1 MTNVEEIMKE
11 MENGEISRRSFVKK
25 MLALGL
31 SFSAINFLLSGN
43 RQSVFAS
50 TPKNGGHIKAA
61 FMMASAAETL
71 DPAKFKKPLDY
82 ARGYQLYNNLIGINA
97 KLLPEPELAESWE
110 PNADAS
116 EWTFK
121 LRKDVKFHNGK
132 TFTSKDVI
140 YTLNRVKDPK
150 TGSPGKPY
158 LDSVVE
164 MKADG
169 DHVVRI
175 KLSEPSVDFP
185 MIMGEYRMLIVADGH
200 TGFDKPNGTGPFTLQ
215 EFKAGM
221 HMIAVKNPNYWKSG
235 LPYLDRIDTF
245 SIPDAV
251 ARTSALMTGEV
262 HLVEDI
268 NQKMY
273 SKVKATSNVNVEVVP
288 AGSHIPMS
296 MITTAG
302 VYKDANVRLAL
313 KHLVDREEYIKKAY
327 SGFGIVGNDHPIS
340 PVDPM
345 YNADIPIRQYDP
357 DKAKFLLK
365 KAGAQD
371 HIFELI
377 CSDGVGG
384 EAAVNGAI
392 VYKQM
397 AAKAGVN
404 IKVTKAPADGY
415 WEAVWMKKPFCMSAW
430 LMRPTANMMM
440 SLVYKSD
447 APWNETFWKRP
458 AFDKLLIESRK
469 TVNFDKRKQLF
480 GEMQKMIHED
490 GGVIIPVFDK
500 FLDARSAKVQGV
512 ETHPMGPMAAYRFS
526 EKAWLA

>member
-1 MTNVEEIMKE
+1 MANMEEIIQE
-11 MENGEISRRSFVKK
+11 MQNGEISRRSFVKK
-25 MLALGL
+25 MLAMGL
-31 SFSAINFLLSGN
+31 SFSAINLFLSGAGQN
-43 RQSVFAS
+43 VFAA

-61 FMMASAAETL
+61 FLMASAAETL

-82 ARGYQLYNNLIGINA
+82 TRGYQLYNNLIGINS
-97 KLLPEPELAESWE
+97 KLMPEPELAESWE

-116 EWTFK
+116 QWTFK
-121 LRKDVKFHNGK
+121 LRKDVQFHNGK
-132 TFTSKDVI
+132 AFTAKDVI

-169 DHVVRI
+169 DHVVKI
-175 KLSEPSVDFP
+175 KLAEPSVDFP
-185 MIMGEYRMLIVADGH
+185 MIMGEYRMLIVSDGH
-200 TGFDKPNGTGPFTLQ
+200 TDFDNPIGTGPFTVK

-221 HMIAVKNPNYWKSG
+221 HMIAVKNPNYWKPG

-273 SKVKATSNVNVEVVP
+273 SKVKANPNVNVEVVP
-288 AGSHIPMS
+288 AGSHNPMS
-296 MITTAG
+296 IITTSG
-302 VYKDANVRLAL
+302 LYKDPNVRLAL
-313 KHLVDREEYIKKAY
+313 KCLVDREEYIKKAY

-345 YNADIPIRQYDP
+345 YNADIPIRKYEP
-357 DKAKFLLK
+357 DMAKSLLK
-365 KAGAQD
+365 KAGALD
-371 HIFELI
+371 EVFELI
-377 CSDGVGG
+377 TSDGLG

-392 VYKQM
+392 VYKEM
-397 AAKAGVN
+397 AAKAGVKVN
-404 IKVTKAPADGY
+404 VTKAPADGY
-415 WEAVWMKKPFCMSAW
+415 WEAVWMKKPFAMSAW

-458 AFDKLLIESRK
+458 AFDKLLIEARK
-469 TVNFDKRKQLF
+469 TVDFGQRKQLF

-490 GGVIIPVFDK
+490 GGVIIPSFDK
-500 FLDARSAKVQGV
+500 FLDARSARINGV
-512 ETHPMGPMAAYRFS
+512 GTHPMGPMAAYRFS